1 MTVRRERSRP
11 ELRFLFVFL
20 GTLCVGFS
28 ALALAPVDEAV
39 VGPLTDG
46 VARVSGAALAAL
58 GEDITVAG
66 RELRSPRFAVSIHN
80 GCNGLVTGL
89 VLAAAMLAFPGVPWP
104 VKATGVVVGL
114 AAIQLANLVR
124 VVALFYTGVYLPE
137 VFNEAHVVVW
147 QTVVILSAVALWI
160 VWARWA
166 VTRARTT
173 R

>member
-1 MTVRRERSRP
+1 
-11 ELRFLFVFL
+11 LLGFLAIL
-20 GTLCVGFS
+20 WAGFS
-28 ALALAPVDEAV
+28 ALALRPVDESV

-46 VARVSGAALAAL
+46 VARVSGSVLAAL
-58 GEDITVAG
+58 GEEVTVVG

-89 VLAAAMLAFPGVPWP
+89 VLAAAILAFPAPWTTR
-104 VKATGVVVGL
+104 VAGMVAGL

-137 VFNEAHVVVW
+137 YFNEAHVVVW
-147 QTVVILSAVALWI
+147 QSAVILWAVALWV

-166 VTRARTT
+166 VARRRTSP
-173 R
+173 

>member
-1 MTVRRERSRP
+1 VGRARTRP
-11 ELRFLFVFL
+11 ELKFLVVFL

-28 ALALAPVDEAV
+28 VLALAPVNESV
-39 VGPLTDG
+39 VGPVTDG
-46 VARVSGAALAAL
+46 VARVSGAVLAAL

-89 VLAAAMLAFPGVPWP
+89 VLAAAILAFPATPWP
-104 VKATGVVVGL
+104 LKAAGVMVGL
-114 AAIQLANLVR
+114 AVIQLANLVR
-124 VVALFYTGVYLPE
+124 VVALFYTGVYLPG
-137 VFNEAHVVVW
+137 VFNEAHVVIW

-160 VWARWA
+160 MWARWA

-173 R
+173 Q